1 MFRTEKLVDR
11 PPAMAPPSSWAGVA
25 VTPSR
30 PSPAPA
36 AVISPP
42 ASRNG
47 GVSVKKPSVVPKW
60 IPEPR
65 GLDSPITNLNQDVL
79 EKVKR
84 RPKDNKLC
92 NNHYLRGP
100 CAKIHDGCQFEH
112 KYKPTAEELAAISYL
127 ARLNPC
133 ANLQDCESES
143 CIYGH
148 HCPSTTV
155 SRHFNSCILSV
166 CLFIWHIHITNI
178 FLTVSNKPAVANE
191 EI

>member
-1 MFRTEKLVDR
+1 
-11 PPAMAPPSSWAGVA
+11 MALA
-25 VTPSR
+25 
-30 PSPAPA
+30 
-36 AVISPP
+36 
-42 ASRNG
+42 
-47 GVSVKKPSVVPKW
+47 VKKPSIPAW

-65 GLDSPITNLNQDVL
+65 GLDTPIKINVDVL
-79 EKVKR
+79 ERVKR

-100 CAKIHDGCQFEH
+100 CAKKNDGCMFEH
-112 KYKPTAEELAAISYL
+112 QYKPTQDELAAISYL

-155 SRHFNSCILSV
+155 SHSSFFSELDIMNASFFSGTSKRFLS
-166 CLFIWHIHITNI
+166 
-178 FLTVSNKPAVANE
+178 
-191 EI
+191 

>member
-11 PPAMAPPSSWAGVA
+11 PTATAPPSWAGVA

-30 PSPAPA
+30 PSPVPA
-36 AVISPP
+36 AIISPP

-47 GVSVKKPSVVPKW
+47 GVSIKKPAVPQWK
-60 IPEPR
+60 PEPR
-65 GLDSPITNLNQDVL
+65 GLDSPITHFNVDVL

-100 CAKIHDGCQFEH
+100 CAKIHDGCMFEH

-155 SRHFNSCILSV
+155 SHCCSLVHDILNVSLLLAHSHVKFTLPFTNNQSV
-166 CLFIWHIHITNI
+166 TDQF
-178 FLTVSNKPAVANE
+178 FR
-191 EI
+191 